1 MTDSYLNTVSRVILQ
16 MWEVSLIIVIK
27 DKFVLNIVAL
37 IDLGATLNCLQ
48 EGLVPTQFYEKTKQK
63 SS

>member
-1 MTDSYLNTVSRVILQ
+1 

-27 DKFVLNIVAL
+27 YKFVLNIVAL
-37 IDLGATLNCLQ
+37 IDLEATLNCLQ

>member
-1 MTDSYLNTVSRVILQ
+1 